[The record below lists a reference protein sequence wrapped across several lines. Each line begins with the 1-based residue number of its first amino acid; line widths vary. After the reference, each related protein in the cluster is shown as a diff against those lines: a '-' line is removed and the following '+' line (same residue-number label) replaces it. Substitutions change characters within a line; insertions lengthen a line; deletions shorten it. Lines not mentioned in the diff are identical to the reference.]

1 MDPTQQ
7 QVDRV
12 LARKRRGCEQCHRC
26 CILEGIQG
34 VMYVAL
40 HQEFQSD
47 MEISVAAPQ
56 RRAFTIKPRMPRDKL
71 GKEGMVL
78 GSLTKIKSMSET
90 LCFASVDFGMMN
102 TEIQVA
108 CHGSELCQQL
118 RSIRLNS
125 SVRVVGK
132 LALKPAPKTA
142 PGNIGRQEP
151 LEDLLELSHKQVE
164 VVATEI
170 LCLNSVGPD
179 VHISKDHS
187 FTPQSRH
194 LQIRFDESLKRRLLL
209 RSRVARYIKEYLGKE
224 FLEVE
229 TPILFKSSPE
239 GAREFLVPTRKPGYA
254 YALPQSPQQY
264 KQILMATGV
273 KKYFQFAKCF
283 RDEDLRVDRQPEFT
297 QVTFPVDHSISDT
310 N

>member
-1 MDPTQQ
+1 MSSVTDAAFWKEYKASCMLLSIKNFTWT
-7 QVDRV
+7 
-12 LARKRRGCEQCHRC
+12 
-26 CILEGIQG
+26 
-34 VMYVAL
+34 
-40 HQEFQSD
+40 D
-47 MEISVAAPQ
+47 MEISVAAPPRQ
-56 RRAFTIKPRMPRDKL
+56 AFTIKSRMPRDRL
-71 GKEGMVL
+71 GEEGMVL
-78 GSLTKIKSMSET
+78 GSLTNIKSMSET
-90 LCFASVDFGMMN
+90 LCFASIDFGMMN
-102 TEIQVA
+102 TEIQVVF
-108 CHGSELCQQL
+108 HGSELCQQL

-132 LALKPAPKTA
+132 LALKPAPKPA
-142 PGNIGRQEP
+142 PGSIEHQSP
-151 LEDLLELSHKQVE
+151 LEDLLALSHKQVE

-170 LCLNSVGPD
+170 LCLNSVAPD

-187 FTPQSRH
+187 FPPQSRH

-209 RSRVARYIKEYLGKE
+209 RSRVAHYIKEYLGKE
-224 FLEVE
+224 FLEIE

-283 RDEDLRVDRQPEFT
+283 RDEDLRADRQPEFT
-297 QVTFPVDHSISDT
+297 QVTFPIGPSIFDA
-310 N
+310 NYFIA